1 MARVRFTGEL
11 AQEFGE
17 GELFISA
24 DTIGDLIDQLS
35 QQQPDTAAQL
45 EQMAIAINGEI
56 YQHALLEKLRE
67 ETDVCFILPISA
79 G

>member
-11 AQEFGE
+11 AQKFGG
-17 GELFISA
+17 GELFILA

-35 QQQPDTAAQL
+35 QQQPDTSAQL

-56 YQHALLEKLRE
+56 YQHALLEKLSE
-67 ETDVCFILPISA
+67 DAEVCFIPPINA

>member
-11 AQEFGE
+11 AQKFGE

-24 DTIGDLIDQLS
+24 ETIGDLINQLS

-56 YQHALLEKLRE
+56 YQHGLLEKLGE
-67 ETDVCFILPISA
+67 ETDVCFIPPISA